1 MIGSHTSEAI
11 PPETH
16 SDEMNS
22 QKELCRAVDAHL
34 GIGTA
39 RAGSTA
45 THTPG
50 PWTCTIDD
58 EGFNVFQDDPKHP
71 GNGDHIMCIA
81 GNPESEANA
90 RLIAAAPELLAALRD
105 TLESLECHE
114 QDCQRDGLKNAAKA
128 ARRQIDAARAA
139 IAKAEGRA
147 I

>member
-1 MIGSHTSEAI
+1 MKT
-11 PPETH
+11 ET
-16 SDEMNS
+16 
-22 QKELCRAVDAHL
+22 Q
-34 GIGTA
+34 TA
-39 RAGSTA
+39 
-45 THTPG
+45 HTPG

-90 RLIAAAPELLAALRD
+90 RLIAAAPELLAMLRD
-105 TLESLECHE
+105 MIGLLDANAYALACKAGTEGHDDEPEPKSI
-114 QDCQRDGLKNAAKA
+114 DGFN
-128 ARRQIDAARAA
+128 RNPRIERARAA